1 MEPDQVER
9 MFEPFAQAERSLA
22 RTKGGLGLG
31 LALAKG
37 LVELHGGTIRAHS
50 EGLGRGAEFR
60 VSLPGAAGPASDASP
75 DSRAAGGEGRLVLVV
90 EDNVDAGQSLADLL
104 ETEGHRVVLTRD
116 GRSGIAMARS
126 IRPDVVLC
134 DLGLPDVDGFEVAR
148 TLRRDEALR
157 ATRLVALSGYARVED
172 RRGARDAGFDV
183 HLPKP
188 PPLDALRAVLA
199 GGEPGERSSSDRR
212 GPSVA

>member
-1 MEPDQVER
+1 
-9 MFEPFAQAERSLA
+9 
-22 RTKGGLGLG
+22 
-31 LALAKG
+31 
-37 LVELHGGTIRAHS
+37 
-50 EGLGRGAEFR
+50 
-60 VSLPGAAGPASDASP
+60 
-75 DSRAAGGEGRLVLVV
+75 V

-104 ETEGHRVVLTRD
+104 EMEGHRVVLTRD

-188 PPLDALRAVLA
+188 PPLDALRAALA
-199 GGEPGERSSSDRR
+199 GGEPGQRPSRDRR
-212 GPSVA
+212 GRSVA